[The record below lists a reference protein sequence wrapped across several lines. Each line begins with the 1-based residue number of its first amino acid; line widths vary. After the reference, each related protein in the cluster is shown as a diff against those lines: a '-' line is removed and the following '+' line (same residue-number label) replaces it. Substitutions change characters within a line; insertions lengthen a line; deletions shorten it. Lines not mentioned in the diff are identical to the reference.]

1 MANTVSLIKIL
12 NVRENE
18 KKIAQKAFLHSQV
31 AFEEVATKL
40 YNVLK
45 KKEIAEESYDNFIQA
60 ATSLERVKEQIVY
73 IEKLNTQINL
83 LQREVHLTRSQMEK
97 KQVDLTEAY
106 VEVKKFE
113 SIIEKREKEAS
124 EETKR
129 MENLFMD
136 EISINQY
143 LSHKIRWS

>member
-1 MANTVSLIKIL
+1 MAKTVSLTKIL

-18 KKIAQKAFLHSQV
+18 KKIAHKAFLHSQD

-73 IEKLNTQINL
+73 IDKLNTQINH
-83 LQREVHLTRSQMEK
+83 LQKEVQLTRSQMEM
-97 KQVDLTEAY
+97 KQVVLTEAY

-113 SIIEKREKEAS
+113 SIIEKRENEAS
-124 EETKR
+124 EESKR

-143 LSHKIRWS
+143 LSHKIR